1 MLKWKIKLSLSL
13 LFIENFENSFENFAK
28 ELNKL
33 LMNLFNI
40 SHSCSQ
46 SVKVTVTVSAAEQM
60 LTSCTISLIN
70 PVRKSEDMCFNEA
83 QDRDRAQV
91 FLKPAPVHSFAVCFV
106 NTTIRRN

>member
-40 SHSCSQ
+40 SHS
-46 SVKVTVTVSAAEQM
+46 
-60 LTSCTISLIN
+60 
-70 PVRKSEDMCFNEA
+70 
-83 QDRDRAQV
+83 
-91 FLKPAPVHSFAVCFV
+91 FA
-106 NTTIRRN
+106 